1 LSYGVSISIPI
12 YSGLQSRSQAAF
24 AKVNYK
30 NAQILA
36 QNTEVTVQSDVI
48 RAYQNF
54 RDAKTNY
61 VASQAQ
67 LQAAEISYRMER
79 ERYDL
84 GISNIVQL
92 TLVNQ
97 TFVQAQGDYKSSLY
111 ALMFQRLLMNYAMG
125 TLKFEDIP

>member
-1 LSYGVSISIPI
+1 
-12 YSGLQSRSQAAF
+12 
-24 AKVNYK
+24 
-30 NAQILA
+30 
-36 QNTEVTVQSDVI
+36 VTVQSDVI